1 MNVPALVNFGSS
13 NTARPLTTLALNDL
27 PVPLMTSFT
36 LPVTSIPS
44 GALTLTTALVPSPL
58 VRSRSTLTFTF
69 GPALSTST
77 AMVLVEPRCVAL
89 PE

>member
-1 MNVPALVNFGSS
+1 MPALVNFGRSK
-13 NTARPLTTLALNDL
+13 TALPLTTLALNDL
-27 PVPLMTSFT
+27 PVPLITSLT

-44 GALTLTTALVPSPL
+44 GAVTLTTALVPSPL
-58 VRSRSTLTFTF
+58 VIVLSTLSFTF
-69 GPALSTST
+69 GSALVTCT